1 MTPESA
7 IELAKELDHLSD
19 LGEFKHYQAAA
30 MLRKQDA
37 AIKQL
42 REALGDISYAVE
54 WGGDVKEAQEKA
66 DAATE
71 EFHG

>member
-1 MTPESA
+1 MTA
-7 IELAKELDHLSD
+7 IELADRLHHERETILRIDAEHA
-19 LGEFKHYQAAA
+19 GE
-30 MLRKQDA
+30 MLRKQDV

-66 DAATE
+66 DAALAATE
-71 EFHG
+71 EFK

>member
-1 MTPESA
+1 MTALVMAYQLIHHPHSKASLEIPA
-7 IELAKELDHLSD
+7 
-19 LGEFKHYQAAA
+19 GE

-66 DAATE
+66 DAALAATE
-71 EFHG
+71 EFK